1 MPRHRNARAV
11 LIPLAIGLIAGIACA
26 QKKSE
31 AVREFRLDS
40 LTGLEMVNA
49 KAEVADYRGRRAV
62 HLIPLSG
69 GEARDEMMM
78 AILDG
83 TDFSDGVIEAE
94 IAGAPRSDAPAD
106 ARGFIGVLFRV
117 QSHGARAENFYI
129 RPTNGRSDD
138 QLRRNHS
145 VQYESAPDFPWHRL
159 RQESPGV
166 YESYADLQAG
176 AWTRMK
182 IEVSGSTARLY
193 INGGTQPALIV
204 NDLKNGI
211 ARGQIGFW
219 CQTTT
224 EGYFANLKVTPLRA
238 EAGKTSAPASG
249 GGQVK

>member
-1 MPRHRNARAV
+1 MRAV
-11 LIPLAIGLIAGIACA
+11 LIPLAIALIAGLAWA
-26 QKKSE
+26 QKKTE
-31 AVREFRLDS
+31 AAREFRLDS
-40 LTGLEMVNA
+40 LTGLELVNA

-62 HLIPLSG
+62 HLVPVPAT
-69 GEARDEMMM
+69 EKMDNMML

-117 QSHGARAENFYI
+117 LSHGERAENFYL

-166 YESYADLQAG
+166 YESYADLEAG

-182 IEVSGSTARLY
+182 IEVSGTTARLY
-193 INGGTQPALIV
+193 INGNTQPALIV

-211 ARGQIGFW
+211 SRGQIGFW

-224 EGYFANLKVTPLRA
+224 EGYFSNLKVTPLRA
-238 EAGKTSAPASG
+238 EAGKASAPASAG
-249 GGQVK
+249 TIK